1 MTDLKTQLQAEL
13 PELLKR
19 DADFRQWLEQLI
31 RQTAVTPESFDARFE
46 RVLQEF
52 AADRA
57 AQRRKW
63 EEWSAKF
70 DAHTQEQARKWDE
83 HNREWKE
90 WVAKF
95 DAHTQ
100 EQARKWDE
108 HDREWKEWVAKF
120 DAHTQG
126 QARKWDEQ
134 DCKWDEQN
142 RKWDEQNRKNT
153 DLLEEI
159 KTSRSQQEQ
168 GIGALGAR
176 WGIASEHSFR
186 AALKGILE
194 KSFGVE
200 VLNVNEFDDEGTVFG
215 APDQVEIDIIIKNGD
230 LILCELK
237 SSMSKSDMYTFDRK
251 VSFYERRHQR
261 RAQRK
266 IAISPMVPPP
276 VRAIAEKLGIEVFG
290 YAEDVP
296 AS

>member
-1 MTDLKTQLQAEL
+1 MTVEDLKARMHTEL
-13 PELLKR
+13 PELLKQ
-19 DADFRQWLEQLI
+19 DAGFRQWLEQLI

-46 RVLQEF
+46 RMLREF

-57 AQRRKW
+57 EQRR
-63 EEWSAKF
+63 
-70 DAHTQEQARKWDE
+70 RWDE
-83 HNREWKE
+83 HDREWKE

-108 HDREWKEWVAKF
+108 
-120 DAHTQG
+120 
-126 QARKWDEQ
+126 
-134 DCKWDEQN
+134 
-142 RKWDEQNRKNT
+142 QNRKNNA
-153 DLLEEI
+153 LLEEI
-159 KTSRSQQEQ
+159 KTSRSRQEQ

-194 KSFGVE
+194 KSFGVK

-261 RAQRK
+261 LAQRK

-276 VRAIAEKLGIEVFG
+276 VRAIADKLGIEVFG
-290 YAEDVP
+290 YAED
-296 AS
+296 ATGL